1 MRQGRGRRL
10 PQHDIATIQRL
21 LADTDMT
28 VSEIVQRLGLSKAV
42 ILSINRR
49 FGIRIYQGR
58 SAWFVNQD
66 WKLPKVG

>member
-1 MRQGRGRRL
+1 
-10 PQHDIATIQRL
+10 
-21 LADTDMT
+21 MT

>member
-10 PQHDIATIQRL
+10 PQDDIATIQRL

-28 VSEIVQRLGLSKAV
+28 VSEIVQRLGHSKAV

-49 FGIRIYQGR
+49 FGIRIYKGR
-58 SAWFVNQD
+58 SFWLVNKD
-66 WKLPKVG
+66 WKLPKAS